1 MPTNK
6 AIRVIYFFKF
16 VHFIRFKV
24 TELFVFEI
32 YTFLKVIVLSQN
44 VVFCFYLIHFK
55 SQINDLAVLVISNEL
70 S

>member
-32 YTFLKVIVLSQN
+32 YTFLKI
-44 VVFCFYLIHFK
+44 FHP
-55 SQINDLAVLVISNEL
+55 LAPSRRIQMKYIK
-70 S
+70 